1 MLCSFLLHAS
11 RLRRDKLQKR
21 TKRKSSLGFRR
32 PTYGSIPKPD
42 KPFVPLYPPRPSVF
56 PSLLVGRGFEGWV
69 CRAETFLCQL
79 SLDGCQRKL
88 GKEEFLNK
96 SKNQVRIS
104 VMTQ

>member
-21 TKRKSSLGFRR
+21 TKTRLPAGREKGSLGFRR

-42 KPFVPLYPPRPSVF
+42 KPFVTLYPPRPSVF

-69 CRAETFLCQL
+69 WRVWPPPQTLRHIF
-79 SLDGCQRKL
+79 
-88 GKEEFLNK
+88 
-96 SKNQVRIS
+96 
-104 VMTQ
+104 